1 MQLPLIEAIEEH
13 GPPISFSSHQVHAS
27 PDLFRERAALFYTPT
42 ENLPARWIGEGE
54 LDVTLP
60 VVCPTFFECME
71 IRWYQTPRF
80 WVDLLQRATGK
91 LRWKPINPVEVRVIR
106 YDSVEVG

>member
-1 MQLPLIEAIEEH
+1 MHLPLIQLIENNR
-13 GPPISFSSHQVHAS
+13 PPISFSVGQVRRS

-42 ENLPARWIGEGE
+42 ENLPPQWMGEGE

-60 VVCPTFFECME
+60 VVCPTFFECSE
-71 IRWYQTPRF
+71 IRWYQTLRF

-91 LRWKPINPVEVRVIR
+91 LRWHP
-106 YDSVEVG
+106 S